1 MTLLRKTDNA
11 TLNGWPAVGALAMIL
26 LTNVSTALVLAW
38 PLAWLASAV
47 FGGGSASALRALFA
61 EGHLSYW
68 RCVGLFAMWHVARI
82 RIKFSGPWQVKV
94 EGKL

>member
-1 MTLLRKTDNA
+1 MTVGKTDHS
-11 TLNGWPAVGALAMIL
+11 TLSGWPAVGALAMIVI
-26 LTNVSTALVLAW
+26 TKVITALVLAY

-61 EGHLSYW
+61 EDHLSYW
-68 RCVGLFAMWHVARI
+68 RCVGLFAIWHVAQI
-82 RIKFSGPWQVKV
+82 RIKFSGPGQIKL